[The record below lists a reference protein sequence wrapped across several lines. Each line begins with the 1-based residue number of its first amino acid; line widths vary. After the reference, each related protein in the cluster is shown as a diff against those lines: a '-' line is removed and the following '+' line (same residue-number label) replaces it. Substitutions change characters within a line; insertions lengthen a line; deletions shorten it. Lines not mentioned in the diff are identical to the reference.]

1 MKTAERS
8 QLTPELVARY
18 PRPGMAIPG
27 RLRYTPDAKFITYL
41 FSERGDLVRD
51 LWRLELASGRTEHW
65 LSAPGEAVTEE
76 NISLEEALRRER
88 LRLRETGITEYFWA
102 EKANVMLLPLRG
114 ELYRWTEGAVTRLT
128 GGGVID
134 PKITDD
140 GRRVFF
146 VRDGD
151 VWTIESD
158 GDRRLTTHPPGTTNG
173 LAEFVAQEELDRLSG
188 YWPSPKG
195 DLVAFEQVD
204 ESHIPIYP
212 IVHQAKEPLQIEEH
226 RYPFAGAENARVKL
240 GVVSVASGETTFID
254 LGGDEGYVA
263 RVDWHPDGRLL
274 VQWLSRDWTRLELRA
289 FSLPPPVGARTIL
302 VENLEPWINLHHDLR
317 IVEATGEFTW
327 SSERSGFRHLYL
339 YAADG
344 KLIRQLTSGD
354 WPAEATVALDEKGR
368 QLYFVG
374 WRTSPLERRLFGVS
388 LDGGEPEELTP
399 EPGMH
404 GVLLAPDFSSFVD
417 VWDNRE
423 HPPSITVRSMTGA
436 PQQVLHESTRV
447 DLDLQAPELHS
458 FRTRD
463 GVELHAAV
471 YRPTGR
477 NSPHP
482 HAGSGSLSPPPR
494 AGEGQGGGK
503 APVIVEVYGGP
514 GPQMVND
521 SWAQTVDL
529 RAQWLAQHGFV
540 VLKVDNRGSARRGL
554 AFEAPINRRMGQIE
568 VQDQVDGVRW
578 LGTLGF
584 ADIGRVGITGWSYGG
599 FMTLMALFTAPDVF
613 KAGIAGA
620 PVTFYQGYD
629 TAYTEKYMG
638 TPADNPEGYR
648 LGSPL
653 TYADQLGAP
662 LLVVH
667 GMVDENVHFRHTAR
681 LMQALIDAGKPF
693 ESLIYPNERH
703 MPRSEKDR
711 VDMERCLLEFF
722 QRNL

>member
-1 MKTAERS
+1 MKTVERS

-27 RLRYTPDAKFITYL
+27 RLRYSPDAKFVTYL

-51 LWRLELASGRTEHW
+51 LWRLDLSSGRREHW
-65 LSAPGEAVTEE
+65 MSAPGEAVTEA
-76 NISLEEALRRER
+76 NISRDEVLRRER
-88 LRLRETGITEYFWA
+88 LRLRETGITDYFWA
-102 EKANVMLLPLRG
+102 EKANVMLLPVRG
-114 ELYRWTEGAVTRLT
+114 EVYRWADGVTTRLS

-134 PKITDD
+134 PKITKD
-140 GRRVFF
+140 GRAVFF

-151 VWTIESD
+151 VWTIGD
-158 GDRRLTTHPPGTTNG
+158 GGERRLTSHPPGATNG

-188 YWPSPKG
+188 YWPSPNG

-212 IVHQAKEPLQIEEH
+212 IVHQGKAALEIEEH

-240 GVVSVASGETTFID
+240 GVVSVASGKSTFLD
-254 LGGDEGYVA
+254 LGSEDGYLA
-263 RVDWHPDGRLL
+263 RVGWHPDGRLL
-274 VQWLSRDWTRLELRA
+274 VQWLSRDWHRLDLIAYDVTTGHGR
-289 FSLPPPVGARTIL
+289 PIL
-302 VENLEPWINLHHDLR
+302 VEKADPWINLHDDLHT
-317 IVEATGEFTW
+317 IEATGEFTW

-339 YAADG
+339 YAPDG

-354 WPAEATVALDEKGR
+354 WPAEAIVELDERGG
-368 QLYFVG
+368 QVYFVG
-374 WRTSPLERRLFGVS
+374 WRTSPLERHLFRVS
-388 LDGGEPEELTP
+388 LEGGEPEQLTT
-399 EPGMH
+399 EPGTH
-404 GVLLAPDFSSFVD
+404 GVVVAPDFSSFVD

-423 HPPSITVRSMTGA
+423 HPPSITVRNMQGA
-436 PQQVLHESTRV
+436 PQHVIHEAAIN
-447 DLDLQAPELHS
+447 DLDLPAPELHR
-458 FRTRD
+458 FRTTD
-463 GVELHAAV
+463 GVELQAAV
-471 YRPTGR
+471 YRPAR
-477 NSPHP
+477 S
-482 HAGSGSLSPPPR
+482 
-494 AGEGQGGGK
+494 GK
-503 APVIVEVYGGP
+503 APVVVSVYGGP

-521 SWAQTVDL
+521 SWAETVDL
-529 RAQWLAQHGFV
+529 RAQWLAQNGFV

-554 AFEAPINRRMGQIE
+554 AFEAPLARRMGQVE
-568 VQDQVDGVRW
+568 VRDQAEGVRW
-578 LGTLGF
+578 LDTLGF
-584 ADIGRVGITGWSYGG
+584 ADTSRVGIYGWSYGG
-599 FMTLMALFTAPDVF
+599 FMTLMALLTAPTIF

-620 PVTFYQGYD
+620 PVTFYEGYD

-638 TPADNPEGYR
+638 TPQENPEGYR

-653 TYADQLGAP
+653 TYADQLRAP

-667 GMVDENVHFRHTAR
+667 GMIDENVHFRHTAR

-711 VDMERCLLEFF
+711 VDMERRLLEFF

>member
-1 MKTAERS
+1 MKTAERN

-27 RLRYTPDAKFITYL
+27 RLRYSPDAKFVTYL

-51 LWRLELASGRTEHW
+51 LWRLDLTSGRTEHW
-65 LSAPGEAVTEE
+65 LTAPGEAVTEE
-76 NISLEEALRRER
+76 NISREEVLRRER
-88 LRLRETGITEYFWA
+88 LRLRETGITDYFWA
-102 EKANVMLLPLRG
+102 EKANVLLLPLRD
-114 ELYRWTEGAVTRLT
+114 ELYRWAEGNVTRLT
-128 GGGVID
+128 GGGVLD
-134 PKITDD
+134 PKITED
-140 GRRVFF
+140 GRVVFF

-151 VWTIESD
+151 VWIIDTGGE
-158 GDRRLTTHPPGTTNG
+158 RRLTSHPAGTTNG
-173 LAEFVAQEELDRLSG
+173 LAEFVAQEELERLSG
-188 YWPSPKG
+188 YWPSPHG

-212 IVHQAKEPLQIEEH
+212 IVHQGKAKLEIEEH

-240 GVVSVASGETTFID
+240 GVVSAASGETVFMEPGRVK
-254 LGGDEGYVA
+254 GGYLA

-274 VQWLSRDWTRLELRA
+274 VQWLSRDWRQLELVAYDVISGHGRA
-289 FSLPPPVGARTIL
+289 IL
-302 VENLEPWINLHHDLR
+302 VEDADPWINLHDDLR
-317 IVEATGEFTW
+317 VVEATGEFTW

-339 YAADG
+339 YARDG
-344 KLIRQLTSGD
+344 RLIRQLTSGD
-354 WPAEATVALDEKGR
+354 WPAEATVELDEKR
-368 QLYFVG
+368 RELYFVG
-374 WRTSPLERRLFGVS
+374 WRTSPLERQLFRVS
-388 LDGGEPEELTP
+388 LEGGEAEQLTP

-404 GVLLAPDFSSFVD
+404 GVVIAPDFSSFVD

-423 HPPSITVRSMTGA
+423 HPPSITMRSMTGA
-436 PQQVLHESTRV
+436 RQHVIHESAAVDV
-447 DLDLQAPELHS
+447 DLPVPELHQ
-458 FRTRD
+458 FRTSD
-463 GVELHAAV
+463 GVELQAAV
-471 YRPTGR
+471 YRP
-477 NSPHP
+477 H
-482 HAGSGSLSPPPR
+482 SPPPR
-494 AGEGQGGGK
+494 AGEGQGGGR

-521 SWAQTVDL
+521 SWLQTVDL
-529 RAQWLAQHGFV
+529 RAQWLAAHGFV

-568 VQDQVDGVRW
+568 VKDQVEGVRW
-578 LGTLGF
+578 LGSLGF
-584 ADIGRVGITGWSYGG
+584 ADTSRVGIYGWSYGG

-620 PVTFYQGYD
+620 PVTFYEGYD

-638 TPADNPEGYR
+638 TPADNPQGYR

-653 TYADQLGAP
+653 TYANQLRAP

-667 GMVDENVHFRHTAR
+667 GMIDENVHFRHTAR

-711 VDMERCLLEFF
+711 VDMERRLLEFF

>member
-18 PRPGMAIPG
+18 PRPGLAIPG

-51 LWRLELASGRTEHW
+51 LWRLDLTSGRREHW

-114 ELYRWTEGAVTRLT
+114 ELYRWAEERVTRLT

-151 VWTIESD
+151 VWTVDKD

-212 IVHQAKEPLQIEEH
+212 IVHQGKEPLQIEEH
-226 RYPFAGAENARVKL
+226 RYPFACAENARVKV
-240 GVVSVASGETTFID
+240 GVVAVASGQTIFID
-254 LGGDEGYVA
+254 LGGDDGYLA

-289 FSLPPPVGARTIL
+289 FSLAPTVGARTIL
-302 VENLEPWINLHHDLR
+302 VENLEPWINLHNDLR

-339 YAADG
+339 YAPDG
-344 KLIRQLTSGD
+344 KLIRQLTGGD

-374 WRTSPLERRLFGVS
+374 WRTSPLERHLFRVS

-404 GVLLAPDFSSFVD
+404 GGLLAPDFSSFVV

-436 PQQVLHESTRV
+436 SQHVLHESTRV
-447 DLDLQAPELHS
+447 DLNLQAPELHQ

-471 YRPTGR
+471 YRPAH
-477 NSPHP
+477 S
-482 HAGSGSLSPPPR
+482 
-494 AGEGQGGGK
+494 GK

-554 AFEAPINRRMGQIE
+554 GFEAPINRRMGQIE

-584 ADIGRVGITGWSYGG
+584 ADTERVGITGWSYGG

-620 PVTFYQGYD
+620 PVTSYQGYD
-629 TAYTEKYMG
+629 TAYTEKYNG
-638 TPADNPEGYR
+638 TPADNPER
-648 LGSPL
+648 S
-653 TYADQLGAP
+653 
-662 LLVVH
+662 
-667 GMVDENVHFRHTAR
+667 R
-681 LMQALIDAGKPF
+681 
-693 ESLIYPNERH
+693 
-703 MPRSEKDR
+703 PRSPP
-711 VDMERCLLEFF
+711 
-722 QRNL
+722 